1 VDLELFRCP
10 IPFEHALAA
19 DWMDDNH
26 RLNAGGERAWEI
38 YRVHGVIP
46 SRLAARAVTPQS
58 PCFSPVWRSSLLE
71 FLAGFGDIAV
81 ASLAVLAWALERLG
95 ELVGV

>member
-10 IPFEHALAA
+10 IPYELDAA
-19 DWMDDNH
+19 ASWMEDNA
-26 RLNAGGERAWEI
+26 RER
-38 YRVHGVIP
+38 Y
-46 SRLAARAVTPQS
+46 LAARAVTPQS